1 MRNKPP
7 AEKCFYLNM
16 ELIISAFIAITRIMV
31 VTNFECYKELMGQS
45 VVLPEVTNMKK
56 WSVQKEKRASEDEMA
71 G

>member
-7 AEKCFYLNM
+7 AEKCFCLNL
-16 ELIISAFIAITRIMV
+16 ELIISAFTAITRFMM
-31 VTNFECYKELMGQS
+31 VTNFECYKELVGQS

-56 WSVQKEKRASEDEMA
+56 WSVQKKRASEDEMA

>member
-1 MRNKPP
+1 
-7 AEKCFYLNM
+7 M

-56 WSVQKEKRASEDEMA
+56 WVKSLASALNILIE
-71 G
+71 